1 MFFIAHLLFVA
12 DAIFV
17 PEQIAQKQY
26 ARIQTIT
33 SVTINTKQTTR
44 KPADQREHAR
54 KMVSPPDH
62 LDFFVG

>member
-1 MFFIAHLLFVA
+1 VFIVV
-12 DAIFV
+12 DIFV
-17 PEQIAQKQY
+17 LNEPNMMKATPIK
-26 ARIQTIT
+26 IPTIT

-62 LDFFVG
+62 LDFFVGCIAIT